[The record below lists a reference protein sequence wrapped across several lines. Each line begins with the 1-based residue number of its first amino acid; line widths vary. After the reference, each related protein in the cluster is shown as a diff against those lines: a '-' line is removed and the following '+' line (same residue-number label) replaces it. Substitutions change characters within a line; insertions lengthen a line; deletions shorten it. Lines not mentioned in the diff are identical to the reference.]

1 MSNIL
6 SIPFKE
12 NEKLK
17 SVLNFVDGDVEL
29 QTLWKCSNVQAIDR
43 LGLNDHGPVHVKIVA
58 NKALKLLRM
67 LLERGVPPSIKVNY
81 NFSDDDAEV
90 VVVLASILHDL
101 GMAIVREDHELYS
114 IQLAQRALDR
124 FLSKVYKPE
133 EATVMLSE
141 ILHAIISHHASTKP
155 HTLEAGV
162 VKVADALDMEQGRA
176 RIPYEAGKVNIHS
189 MSALSIEKVNIEEGG
204 ETDKPIIIKIEM
216 SNPAGIFQVDNLL
229 GTKIKDSGLEKYV
242 RIEAVVG
249 KGEERFILDE
259 KQFRVG
265 P

>member
-17 SVLNFVDGDVEL
+17 AVLDFVDGDIEL
-29 QTLWKCSNVQAIDR
+29 QTLWKCANVQAIDR

-67 LLERGVPPSIKVNY
+67 LLERGVQPSIKVNY
-81 NFSDDDAEV
+81 KKTDEDAEV
-90 VVVLASILHDL
+90 VVVLASALHDL
-101 GMAIVREDHELYS
+101 GMAIIRQDHELYS
-114 IQLAQRALDR
+114 VHLAQRVLDR
-124 FLSKVYKPE
+124 YLSKIYQPE
-133 EATVMLSE
+133 EATIMLSE
-141 ILHAIISHHASTKP
+141 ILHAIISHHASMKP
-155 HTLEAGV
+155 HTLEAGI

-176 RIPYEAGKVNIHS
+176 RIPYEAGRVNIHS
-189 MSALSIEKVNIEEGG
+189 MSALSIEKVNIEEG
-204 ETDKPIIIKIEM
+204 EEAEKPIIIMIEM

-242 RIEAVVG
+242 RIEVVIG
-249 KGEERFILDE
+249 KGEQRFVLDE
-259 KQFRVG
+259 SQFRKE

>member
-6 SIPFKE
+6 SIPFKGHDR
-12 NEKLK
+12 LK
-17 SVLNFVDGDVEL
+17 AVLDFVDGDVEL
-29 QTLWKCSNVQAIDR
+29 QTLWRCANVQAIDR

-67 LLERGVPPSIKVNY
+67 LLNRGVQPSIKTDY
-81 NFSDDDAEV
+81 KMSDDDAEV

-101 GMAIVREDHELYS
+101 GMAIIREDHELYS
-114 IQLAQRALDR
+114 IHLAQRVLDR
-124 FLSKVYKPE
+124 CLSKIYAPE
-133 EATVMLSE
+133 EASIMLSE
-141 ILHAIISHHASTKP
+141 ILHAIISHHSSTKP
-155 HTLEAGV
+155 HTLEAGI

-176 RIPYEAGKVNIHS
+176 RIPYKAGKVNIHS
-189 MSALSIEKVNIEEGG
+189 MSALSIEKVNLEEGG
-204 ETDKPIIIKIEM
+204 ETEKPIIIKIEM

-229 GTKIKDSGLEKYV
+229 GTKIKDSGLERYV

-249 KGEERFILDE
+249 KGEERFVLDE
-259 KQFRVG
+259 SQFRLE